1 MRIHYMVQSSLFICN
16 AQDGPKAEHSSGA
29 KGDLAL
35 GGDGH

>member
-1 MRIHYMVQSSLFICN
+1 MQSPLFIRYG
-16 AQDGPKAEHSSGA
+16 QDGSKAEHSSGA